1 MAQKPIFVAT
11 HPRACST
18 AFERVCSDFV
28 LDGLYSTDS
37 KRQVFMTRR
46 DALNCVHEPFGDA
59 FYYGP
64 ERLSK
69 RFEDDEEGRKR
80 GGFTDSTYQTILD
93 RFEKEGAEGKR
104 LFIKDMAYYLVP
116 PDKKSV
122 SIAPSLSRIERGVGT
137 NGNEQHLTND
147 RTNAKSD
154 DGKGTNQL
162 EQSAKSSNPTVI
174 PEAILKRFHFTFLI
188 RHPRSSIPSYYRC
201 TIPPLDEATGFYN
214 FMPSE
219 AGYDELRRLFDYLRS
234 LGEIGPHVAGQIE
247 NKTGHKEAAEP
258 AGKVQ
263 ICVIDADD
271 LLDRPNE
278 IIETFC
284 ESVGMKYDP
293 AMLVWDSEED
303 LRHAKQDFA
312 KWNGF
317 HEDALASSSLKPRQH
332 ELRANS
338 FGGKKKKV
346 KSKHE
351 EDAEWHKTFGEE
363 AAKIIRETVDANI
376 SDYEYLKQFAMKV

>member
-1 MAQKPIFVAT
+1 
-11 HPRACST
+11 
-18 AFERVCSDFV
+18 
-28 LDGLYSTDS
+28 
-37 KRQVFMTRR
+37 
-46 DALNCVHEPFGDA
+46 
-59 FYYGP
+59 
-64 ERLSK
+64 
-69 RFEDDEEGRKR
+69 
-80 GGFTDSTYQTILD
+80 
-93 RFEKEGAEGKR
+93 
-104 LFIKDMAYYLVP
+104 MAYYLVP
-116 PDKKSV
+116 PDRKPV

-137 NGNEQHLTND
+137 NSNEQYLTND
-147 RTNAKSD
+147 RTNANSD
-154 DGKGTNQL
+154 DGKNTSQL

-201 TIPPLDEATGFYN
+201 TVPPLDEATGFYN

-234 LGEIGPHVAGQIE
+234 LGAIGPNVAGQTE
-247 NKTGHKEAAEP
+247 NKTDHKEASEP

-278 IIETFC
+278 IVETFC

-332 ELRANS
+332 VSSPGPCHRYLVCEACYLEELRADL

-351 EDAEWHKTFGEE
+351 EDTEWHETFGEE